1 MIFFVSI
8 ALQLI
13 KKKNTTSIILRRNI
27 NMEVRMNML

>member
-13 KKKNTTSIILRRNI
+13 KKNTTSIILRRNI